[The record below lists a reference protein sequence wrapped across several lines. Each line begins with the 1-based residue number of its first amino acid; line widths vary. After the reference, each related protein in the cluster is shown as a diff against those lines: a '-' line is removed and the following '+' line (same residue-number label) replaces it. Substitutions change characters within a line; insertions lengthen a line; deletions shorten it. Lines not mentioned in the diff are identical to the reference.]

1 MNRSTW
7 AALVVALMLGS
18 GIAGYLIGSPGDSVD
33 RAAPPRTATTAPT
46 SAATA
51 RPTATPVAQPT
62 QATVPA
68 EPFRYR
74 RLSLDNSAAEA
85 EACLFFNKP
94 LAGDGVKYADYLR
107 IAPEVKSAV
116 KVVDDKL
123 CIGGLAYGQDYAV
136 TLLAGL
142 PGAGGAKL
150 EEEQKVA
157 LTLGPRPAAITLP
170 GKGFILPRGTAA
182 GLPVTTVN
190 VSKLGIAVYRVN
202 ERGLDKFAQQY
213 YYSGAFPGSEPIT
226 ESWSLRQWLNGQNAK
241 RVWRG
246 SMEVK
251 NVLNQAITTA
261 FPIRET
267 IQDWKPGAISSSS
280 GTRPSRRRATTTR
293 WTTRTSRTARTS
305 PACG

>member
-1 MNRSTW
+1 
-7 AALVVALMLGS
+7 MLGS

-150 EEEQKVA
+150 EDERKVSLA
-157 LTLGPRPAAITLP
+157 LGPAPRRSPCPARASSC
-170 GKGFILPRGTAA
+170 RAA
-182 GLPVTTVN
+182 P
-190 VSKLGIAVYRVN
+190 
-202 ERGLDKFAQQY
+202 
-213 YYSGAFPGSEPIT
+213 P
-226 ESWSLRQWLNGQNAK
+226 
-241 RVWRG
+241 
-246 SMEVK
+246 
-251 NVLNQAITTA
+251 
-261 FPIRET
+261 
-267 IQDWKPGAISSSS
+267 
-280 GTRPSRRRATTTR
+280 
-293 WTTRTSRTARTS
+293 
-305 PACG
+305 PACRSPRSMSASSASRSIA